1 MAVGPLKRPADV
13 PETDPGG
20 VSAAPL
26 SGAFPVNQRSPEML

>member
-1 MAVGPLKRPADV
+1 MMAGPLKRPADV

-20 VSAAPL
+20 VSVAPL